1 MKTLFSKYG
10 FLIGLGFVVALTIG
24 DVSGTV
30 AAMGQWL
37 KVHRG
42 PDAVIV
48 LIFFASG
55 LGLSIRAFRRGLGDI
70 SGIMMALVLI
80 FVVAPVWAA
89 GISHLPLSKGII
101 IGLLL
106 VAVMPTTL
114 SSGVVMTAAAGGS
127 MAHALVITIVANSLA
142 IFTIPIT
149 LTWLLS
155 LIGDGGVIVIDRAR
169 MMLRIGLLVL
179 LPLAAGLALNYWAQ
193 AKIERIAPKLK
204 VFNQGLI
211 LCIVWMAVSQAR
223 PITLGSGQT
232 LLIAVV
238 LAFIFHGVMLI
249 SGGILTRLSGR
260 RPGNRESI
268 ILMGGQK
275 TLPLAVL
282 LQMSLFP
289 EYYAALVVCVVHH
302 IVHLIMDAYLVGRLK
317 R

>member
-10 FLIGLGFVVALTIG
+10 FLIGLGLVVGLTIG

-30 AAMGQWL
+30 ASIGQWF

-42 PDAVIV
+42 PDTVIV

-55 LGLSIRAFRRGLGDI
+55 LGLSLREFRQGLSDI
-70 SGIMMALVLI
+70 SGILMALVLI
-80 FVVAPVWAA
+80 FGVAPAFAA
-89 GISHLPLSKGII
+89 GMSYLPLSKGVI

-127 MAHALVITIVANSLA
+127 MAHALVITVVANSLA

-149 LTWLLS
+149 LAWLLS
-155 LIGDGGVIVIDRAR
+155 LTGDGGVIVIDKVR
-169 MMLRIGLLVL
+169 MMVRIGLLVL
-179 LPLAAGLALNYWAQ
+179 LPLASGLATNYFAQ
-193 AKIERIAPKLK
+193 AKIERIVPKLK
-204 VFNQGLI
+204 IFNQGLI
-211 LCIVWMAVSQAR
+211 LTIVWMAVSQAR
-223 PITLGSGQT
+223 SIIMESGQT
-232 LLIAVV
+232 LVVAVV
-238 LAFIFHGVMLI
+238 LSFIFHGLLLI
-249 SGGILTRLSGR
+249 SGGIFTRLSKRHQGY
-260 RPGNRESI
+260 RESI

-302 IVHLIMDAYLVGRLK
+302 LVHLIMDAYLVGRLK